1 MTVRICNPGTG
12 IYVCPAGGVAGPGE
26 VLDVPLT
33 GAVEADLA
41 RGRVVLVTKPEP
53 QDATRVDVV
62 VVDEVPS
69 TPSRQGRS
77 RKPNRQQEGD

>member
-12 IYVCPAGGVAGPGE
+12 IYVCPAGGIAGPGE
-26 VLDVPLT
+26 FLDVPLT
-33 GAVEADLA
+33 GAVQADLD
-41 RGRVVLVTKPEP
+41 RGRIVFVSEP
-53 QDATRVDVV
+53 QDATLAT
-62 VVDEVPS
+62 EVPS